1 MERAACR
8 AIRWLTG
15 RRYRGTT
22 SVTTAPV
29 ITVPVSTE
37 PRRHP
42 EDDHVRTVRVLRR
55 VIANVSDPEPLPPWH
70 SARSG

>member
-1 MERAACR
+1 MERAAGR
-8 AIRWLTG
+8 AVRWLTG

-22 SVTTAPV
+22 SGTTA
-29 ITVPVSTE
+29 PVSTE